1 MKHKIDDELRG
12 KIRKAY
18 SSGESIYQIAKNT
31 DIDRRAIAKI
41 VADLKQK
48 KNEAKDEH
56 AKEELKKDP
65 LMDPTMKKY
74 YSEMSSTLS
83 HTMAKDTVRKL
94 DAANTYIEIEKTYR
108 ESVENMGANWN
119 EFVEIAI
126 ENLYD
131 DLTELYLKRLQ
142 EHEEE
147 KAYKERIQN
156 IQDIAILNKA
166 IEKGGK

>member
-1 MKHKIDDELRG
+1 MRHKIDDELRER
-12 KIRKAY
+12 IRKTY
-18 SSGESIYQIAKNT
+18 SSGESIYQIAKDTKLNWRT
-31 DIDRRAIAKI
+31 VAKI
-41 VADLKQK
+41 VADLVQK

-65 LMDPTMKKY
+65 VMVPTMKKY
-74 YSEMSSTLS
+74 LSEMSSTLS

-108 ESVENMGANWN
+108 ESVENMGADWN

-131 DLTELYLKRLQ
+131 DLTEMYLKQLQ
-142 EHEEE
+142 EYEEE
-147 KAYKERIQN
+147 KAYKERVQN
-156 IQDIAILNKA
+156 LQDIAIMNKA
-166 IEKGGK
+166 IEEGK